1 MAVGEISAEEF
12 LAGPGGAGLNL
23 GVPPAEDD
31 EISAEEFLAGPDGAG
46 LDLDALPPEAPEAFV
61 STDPDPTTAPEIPT
75 ETAEI
80 SVEEFLAGPD
90 GIGVAEKAEPDE
102 EWRSQVTQA
111 KTPREIVQ
119 WLDSLSPDERRIEG
133 VDARALIM
141 DWRRAGWLNE
151 LPDGDYEIDGA
162 QLPKDYVHQ
171 AARDQ
176 VVDEFYNDYRGMR
189 KVAMGTDNPAQAVQA
204 IDDFLGKHRPDIA
217 NSLRNQNVAY
227 LGWDKR
233 GKAQWALDAMKSAEG
248 MLNVVDAT
256 LGFIP
261 RGVKTS
267 VRNRATELRVAE
279 GQIEISPSIRK
290 SFERAIVRDHPK
302 PESSMLSLAALQ
314 GDDAKT
320 PATPPKEEL
329 EAAYPFLQW
338 TIRAPVKGGGDPYQ
352 DTVIALDE
360 AEAAEII
367 TRRMAD
373 MGLEP
378 KHFKTIKTD
387 RARIDATAEDLGV
400 PGRLDDTK
408 RFITVDMDIATAARE
423 GNQEAFQ
430 GQDITDIRRRLGFR
444 DYWSMFPSYQGDE
457 VSSSLLQDF
466 GRLAVSGEK
475 GDEAEL
481 FAREGAATVAAGAEL
496 PIQGARALMEQRALR
511 SQLSLG
517 GLAKEGWIDLP
528 DLKGRADLVA
538 MLAGNEEMEEEFLSS
553 RPELRLQ
560 VERARDQLMGA
571 LDPEEQLPGQTQFL
585 KALAESGLGS
595 LLPGG
600 LADDIEVFRPG
611 MADPADFPVG
621 EMLTQIGSDLADF
634 KALGAMGGI
643 ARELMGSSPIPG
655 LTSKGARQRER
666 LFVARLKE
674 TQAQA
679 DELGLPEMTEQMRD
693 QARRLA
699 DSDFV
704 AHKEA
709 ARGEGRAL
717 TDIDYRRTP
726 EGRLARDPDL
736 LEPFDSGT
744 VPRALIESSS
754 DPIQLGDIFRL
765 KVQRERLT
773 PSADEALR
781 GAVAGA
787 GKKVAKDLRVLAE
800 SGESP
805 GAKMLLDVAKVVGPA
820 AGKAG
825 KVVYG
830 AAKAA
835 SFWAGMGWKLGD
847 SVNLREAMGQVEQ
860 IVARRARNQEAIGD
874 LAARTLKRAPAIE
887 GGASAEDLRTVF
899 NIIEAQRHVLL
910 DTEVLKT
917 AAELEA
923 WLDVV
928 RTLETEV
935 LGGNWANVLG
945 PNPDLKVKL
954 LKDGAVSEMTIREA
968 HEHLVVLRGR
978 QQTRELIAD
987 KVGASVLPT
996 GELTLETLANQKP
1009 ELVGEYIKGFKEQME
1024 PYYAALLRLDES
1036 PTINAARHRMVE
1048 SLRESELA
1056 KARAVELEA
1065 SLPTQ
1070 RRIPIPKDADPG
1082 LRAAIKEQDSA
1093 VAKLEA
1099 KAAEL
1104 RKRADDHEL
1113 KAMGESE
1120 TIRTD
1125 LRAELREA
1133 KRGFERSKRLEQS
1146 GKKLEAYLETAPK
1159 RFDTHRD
1166 FVEDGIN
1173 ARVRQIE
1180 KLKTREQS
1188 ANVAWRAAEIKK
1200 DIKALKAARSGD
1212 LSSLRARTKVMRIEA
1227 RDAVATANRDALA
1240 VDKKIIRAKERVD
1253 KERAAAR
1260 ELRKQANSKLGE
1272 SRKGYRKL
1280 KKEYRDTIAVQNAER
1295 KAARAAI
1302 EAEIKVAKEEAL
1314 LLKADSRGAQKDL
1327 KAIDKDIRVRA
1338 SERAELEAYEEWNL
1352 PSILNEPV
1360 RGRRQ
1365 MALDDFAADLAK
1377 APVGVARPSRGAADQ
1392 IERPT
1397 GAFATSDESFG
1408 LWMRRAFEGNKQAKD
1423 AFRNALE
1430 ALEGGAPRT
1439 ITFDEGQLGLAAK
1452 VGRLLEGEGVRPVPW
1467 APRNAHAPFTLRVAS
1482 DGKWYPVNELGYWG
1496 KRGSST
1502 ADEAAE
1508 SARGVQRITRDG
1520 DEVRAPAAVRPDE
1533 RLGEVAGLARASRDA
1548 DLATALKGM
1557 PLVAEQTRA
1566 RRWTFKVKLK
1576 GTKTPKTGRVTARTE
1591 LQAKRLVKEKFARQ
1605 SREIEG
1611 GIEVA
1616 PPKMTKLE
1624 NEIITTER
1632 VLEAATDVG
1641 ADLLKVSTEM
1651 AGKTPHQVIVHSWD
1665 RMDEAINFDLQL
1677 ANATGGT
1684 ISPKL
1689 GEIMRSMER
1698 MTEKQRF
1705 QVADLVKDRARA
1717 KTIAGKKRAGE
1728 TEEQFRARVAKLRR
1742 RYTGL
1747 AEDEKRLLPLVKFYE
1762 GYFDDFLAKLRSNGL
1777 LRDWSLY
1784 DFLDKND
1791 VSSYVYHTLSKAG
1804 VGQTRMAEA
1813 AFRRGSGSTALMKPG
1828 DSPILQARG
1837 IPGTID
1843 EIDDLMR
1850 WHVAEQIVR
1859 HNGDIKPGTL
1869 VSQREVLDV
1878 YRRLPGDVHF
1888 FEGSI
1893 EVAAAQYGQH
1903 ASKSIAMKI
1912 LFDDLEAVAKAR
1924 FPLAAL
1930 ANDASKGQRVIDPA
1944 TGLPVPQGRE
1954 ALDRWAMDVGESA
1967 YGQPIVRISGPEYT
1981 SLLTGKKFPVG
1992 KDAIFDYMGV
2002 MVANGAK
2009 ESEVIKMMQ
2018 TRFGIDLTKDQ
2029 ARLITMGDVYLPQ
2042 DVASFLKMW
2051 ARPSMK
2057 QMLRGA
2063 GDVGSG
2069 TRAVGRGGALLLD
2082 MYDNMTAWFKGFVT
2096 VIWPRFHGRNHIGG
2110 HFQSKMV
2117 HGSNYTM
2124 KDQAD
2129 ALLLNMPI
2137 MESRVVRAGDGTEV
2151 IIPGT
2156 KHYRIDLGGPNRDP
2170 SLRSANLTLEEWRLV
2185 DRELGISTS
2194 ATGAADLEE
2203 AANFYLSGAGLRHL
2217 QQLPANTRKETVQFL
2232 ERIRDTARRTQAEGF
2247 KPVVWDELIV
2257 DLWKRWEAEAKGSKL
2272 AKGDLS
2278 GPGGKTVTGALS
2290 GAAVVGGAAFIGAST
2305 ATPIIAPAL
2314 LGGIVGALTARSS
2327 KQLFRLGA
2335 EMARMSE
2342 NHLRWANFAAGVR
2355 SGLTF
2360 EEAAFQVNR
2369 ALFNYSPAAQSW
2381 FSYQIMRRYH
2391 PFWTFRSKNFALYT
2405 HLMLNYPERMAV
2417 LEKVLA
2423 AFTHHDGAAEL
2434 RAALPEYL
2442 SRRLTAYLGEGS
2454 WLAGVG
2460 LPVEDIVEALRPTGK
2475 VPLPGGAGII
2485 QPSNPVITTAFEML
2499 SGQSIYFERPITDI
2513 RSVRALE
2520 DLDGLPV
2527 PLQNFLREFVGY
2539 GESDGRMITGANRH
2553 SPDHPLRPK
2562 DAADGARRWHL
2573 LKRLDITQLLEMN
2586 HKFRASAYKDAI
2598 GELNTGGGK
2607 VGGLERTANILSGA
2621 KTYRFDPKELEERAH
2636 RNMMRFLLDGWR
2648 ESDPGKFSGVQL
2660 KPTEDVQPAQG
2671 ERLQEQALELL
2682 ESAPLG
2688 GAITP

>member
-1 MAVGEISAEEF
+1 MAEGLRRVTLEE
-12 LAGPGGAGLNL
+12 
-23 GVPPAEDD
+23 
-31 EISAEEFLAGPDGAG
+31 
-46 LDLDALPPEAPEAFV
+46 LDATPL
-61 STDPDPTTAPEIPT
+61 
-75 ETAEI
+75 
-80 SVEEFLAGPD
+80 D
-90 GIGVAEKAEPDE
+90 GIPLDAPLFDEEEVDELGAAPLRRVTLDELDATPLLDEAVEPPPVESRQLTLDELDSTPLEQPEPSE
-102 EWRSQVTQA
+102 EWRSQITQA
-111 KTPREIVQ
+111 QPREV
-119 WLDSLSPDERRIEG
+119 LDLLEQLPPDTKRIDAA
-133 VDARALIM
+133 DARVLIM

-151 LPDGDYEIDGA
+151 LPDGDYEMDGV

-176 VVDEFYNDYRGMR
+176 VVNEFYRDYGAMR
-189 KVAMGTDNPAQAVQA
+189 EVATGTDDPARAVQA
-204 IDDFLGKHRPDIA
+204 IDAFLGKHRPDIA

-233 GKAQWALDAMKSAEG
+233 GKWQWALDAMKSAEG

-261 RGVKTS
+261 RNLKTS
-267 VRNRATELRVAE
+267 VRNRATELRVAD
-279 GQIEISPSIRK
+279 GQIEIPPSIRN
-290 SFERAIVRDHPK
+290 SFERAIVRDYPK

-314 GDDAKT
+314 GDDTKA
-320 PATPPKEEL
+320 PVTPPKEEL
-329 EAAYPFLQW
+329 EAVYPFLQW

-378 KHFKTIKTD
+378 KLFKTIKTD
-387 RARIDATAEDLGV
+387 RVRIDANAEELGV
-400 PGRLDDTK
+400 PGSLADTK

-430 GQDITDIRRRLGFR
+430 GQDITDVRRRLGFR
-444 DYWSMFPSYQGDE
+444 DYWSIFPSYKGDE

-466 GRLAVSGEK
+466 GRIAVAGET
-475 GDEAEL
+475 GSEAEL
-481 FAREGAATVAAGAEL
+481 FAREGAATVAAGVEL
-496 PIQGARALMEQRALR
+496 PIQGARALVEQKTLR

-517 GLAKEGWIDLP
+517 GLAREGWIDLP
-528 DLKGRADLVA
+528 DLKGRADLIA
-538 MLAGNEEMEEEFLSS
+538 MLAGNEKMEEEFLSS

-560 VERARDQLMGA
+560 VERARDRLMSS

-585 KALAESGLGS
+585 TALAESGLGS

-600 LADDIEVFRPG
+600 LADDVQEFLPER
-611 MADPADFPVG
+611 ADPADFPVG
-621 EMLTQIGSDLADF
+621 EILTQIGSDLSDI

-643 ARELMGSSPIPG
+643 ARDLMGSSPIPG
-655 LTSKGARQRER
+655 LTSKGAGQKER
-666 LFVARLKE
+666 LLVARLKE
-674 TQAQA
+674 MQAQVE
-679 DELGLPEMTEQMRD
+679 ELGLPEMTEQMRN

-699 DSDFV
+699 DLDFV
-704 AHKEA
+704 AYREA
-709 ARGEGRAL
+709 ARAEGRAL

-726 EGRLARDPDL
+726 EGRLERDPEA
-736 LEPFDSGT
+736 LEPFDSGY

-754 DPIQLGDIFRL
+754 DPVQLGDIFRL
-765 KVQRERLT
+765 KVLRERLT

-781 GAVAGA
+781 GAVAGV
-787 GKKVAKDLRVLAE
+787 GKKVATEVRTLAE

-805 GAKMLLDVAKVVGPA
+805 GAQVLLDVARVL
-820 AGKAG
+820 GKAG
-825 KVVYG
+825 G
-830 AAKAA
+830 AVHGVAKAG
-835 SFWAGMGWKLGD
+835 SFWAGMGWKLGN
-847 SVNLREAMGQVEQ
+847 SPNVREAMGEVEQ
-860 IVARRARNQEAIGD
+860 IVARRARNQEAVGD
-874 LAARTLKRAPAIE
+874 WAARYIKRAPDVE
-887 GGASAEDLRTVF
+887 GGVSGDDLRTVF
-899 NIIEAQRHVLL
+899 NIIEAQRHVTL
-910 DTEVLKT
+910 DTEILKT
-917 AAELEA
+917 ADELEA
-923 WLDVV
+923 WFDVV

-935 LGGNWANVLG
+935 LGGNWAGVLG

-954 LKDGAVSEMTIREA
+954 LKDGAVREMTIREA
-968 HEHLVVLRGR
+968 HEHLQVLRGR
-978 QQTRELIAD
+978 QLTRELIAD

-1009 ELVGEYIKGFKEQME
+1009 ELVGEYIKAFKEQME

-1104 RKRADDHEL
+1104 RRRADDHEL
-1113 KAMGESE
+1113 KAMEFSE
-1120 TIRTD
+1120 KIRTD

-1133 KRGFERSKRLEQS
+1133 KRGFERSKKLEQS
-1146 GKKLEAYLETAPK
+1146 ADKLEAYLETAPK

-1166 FVEDGIN
+1166 FVEDGMN
-1173 ARVRQIE
+1173 ARAGQI
-1180 KLKTREQS
+1180 KALGQREQS
-1188 ANVAWRAAEIKK
+1188 ANVTWRAAETAK

-1212 LSSLRARTKVMRIEA
+1212 LSSLRSRIKVMRLEAVDEA
-1227 RDAVATANRDALA
+1227 RNANNRGLQ
-1240 VDKKIIRAKERVD
+1240 VDKKIIRAREGVD

-1260 ELRKQANSKLGE
+1260 ELRKQANAKLGE

-1280 KKEYRDTIAVQNAER
+1280 KKEYRDTLAVQNAER
-1295 KAARAAI
+1295 KSARAAI

-1314 LLKADSRGAQKDL
+1314 LLKAESRGAQQDL
-1327 KAIDKDIRVRA
+1327 KAIDKDIKVRA

-1365 MALDDFAADLAK
+1365 MALDDFADDLSA
-1377 APVGVARPSRGAADQ
+1377 AP
-1392 IERPT
+1392 
-1397 GAFATSDESFG
+1397 
-1408 LWMRRAFEGNKQAKD
+1408 
-1423 AFRNALE
+1423 
-1430 ALEGGAPRT
+1430 
-1439 ITFDEGQLGLAAK
+1439 
-1452 VGRLLEGEGVRPVPW
+1452 
-1467 APRNAHAPFTLRVAS
+1467 
-1482 DGKWYPVNELGYWG
+1482 
-1496 KRGSST
+1496 
-1502 ADEAAE
+1502 
-1508 SARGVQRITRDG
+1508 
-1520 DEVRAPAAVRPDE
+1520 
-1533 RLGEVAGLARASRDA
+1533 AGLARPSRDA
-1548 DLATALKGM
+1548 DLATALEGM

-1591 LQAKRLVKEKFARQ
+1591 LDAKKLVKEKFARQ
-1605 SREIEG
+1605 NREIEG
-1611 GIEVA
+1611 SVEVA
-1616 PPKMTKLE
+1616 PPKTTKLE
-1624 NEIITTER
+1624 SEIITTER
-1632 VLEAATDVG
+1632 VIEAATDV
-1641 ADLLKVSTEM
+1641 DTELLKLSTEL
-1651 AGKTPHQVIVHSWD
+1651 AGKTPHQVVVHFWD

-1677 ANATGGT
+1677 ANVTAGT

-1698 MTEKQRF
+1698 MTDRQRF
-1705 QVADLVKDRARA
+1705 QVADLVKDAARA
-1717 KTIAGKKRAGE
+1717 KTIAGKRRAGE
-1728 TEEQFRARVAKLRR
+1728 TETQFAVRVAKLRR

-1762 GYFDDFLAKLRSNGL
+1762 AYFDDFLAKLRSNGL

-1813 AFRRGSGSTALMKPG
+1813 ALRRGSGSTALMKPG

-1859 HNGDIKPGTL
+1859 HNDNIKPGTL
-1869 VSQREVLDV
+1869 VSQRQVLDV

-1930 ANDASKGQRVIDPA
+1930 ANDASKGRRVIDPA

-1954 ALDRWAMDVGESA
+1954 ALDRWAMIEGEKL

-1992 KDAIFDYMGV
+1992 KDAIYDYMGV

-2009 ESEVIKMMQ
+2009 ESEVIEMMK
-2018 TRFGIDLTKDQ
+2018 TKFGIDLTKDQ

-2063 GDVGSG
+2063 GAVGSG
-2069 TRAVGRGGALLLD
+2069 TRAVGRGGALILD
-2082 MYDNMTAWFKGFVT
+2082 VYDNMTALFRGFVT
-2096 VIWPRFHGRNHIGG
+2096 IIWPRFHGRNHIGG
-2110 HFQSKMV
+2110 QFQNKMV
-2117 HGSNYTM
+2117 YGANYTM

-2137 MESRVVRAGDGTEV
+2137 MESRVIRGADGTEV

-2156 KHYRIDLGGPNRDP
+2156 KQYRIDLGGPNRDP
-2170 SLRSANLTLEEWRLV
+2170 SLRSANLTLEEWRMV
-2185 DRELGISTS
+2185 DRELGVSTS
-2194 ATGAADLEE
+2194 ATGAADLEDV
-2203 AANFYLSGAGLRHL
+2203 ANFYLSGAGLRQL
-2217 QQLPANTRKETVQFL
+2217 QHLPANVRKETVQFI
-2232 ERIRDTARRTQAEGF
+2232 ERLRDAARRTQAEGF
-2247 KPVVWDELIV
+2247 KPVVWDELMV
-2257 DLWKRWEAEAKGSKL
+2257 DLWRRWSAETKGSKL

-2278 GPGGKTVTGALS
+2278 GAGGKTLTGGAA
-2290 GAAVVGGAAFIGAST
+2290 GAAVVGGAAMIGAGAS
-2305 ATPIIAPAL
+2305 TPIIAPAL
-2314 LGGIVGALTARSS
+2314 LGGLVGALTARTS
-2327 KQLFRLGA
+2327 KQIFRLGA

-2360 EEAAFQVNR
+2360 EEAARQVNR

-2381 FSYQIMRRYH
+2381 FSYQIMRRFH

-2405 HLMLNYPERMAV
+2405 HLMLKYPERMAV

-2434 RAALPEYL
+2434 RAALPKYL
-2442 SRRLTAYLGEGS
+2442 ARRLTTYLGEGA

-2460 LPVEDIVEALRPTGK
+2460 LPVEDIVEALRPTDR
-2475 VPLPGGAGII
+2475 VPLPGGAGVF
-2485 QPSNPVITTAFEML
+2485 QPSNPILTTAFELL
-2499 SGQSIYFERPITDI
+2499 SNQSIYFERPITDM
-2513 RSVRALE
+2513 RAVRALE
-2520 DLDGLPV
+2520 DLDGLPFN
-2527 PLQNFLREFVGY
+2527 LQNFLKEFLGY
-2539 GESDGRMITGANRH
+2539 GETDGRKIMGANLYEEH
-2553 SPDHPLRPK
+2553 HKLRPK
-2562 DAADGARRWHL
+2562 TGEAAARRWHL

-2586 HKFRASAYKDAI
+2586 HRFRASAYKDAI
-2598 GELNTGGGK
+2598 GEFNTGGGQ
-2607 VGGLERTANILSGA
+2607 VGDLERTANILSGA

-2636 RNMMRFLLDGWR
+2636 TNLKRWILEGWR
-2648 ESDPGKFSGVQL
+2648 ESDPGKFSGDRL
-2660 KPTEDVQPAQG
+2660 KPTEQVQPAQG

-2682 ESAPLG
+2682 ERAPLD
-2688 GAITP
+2688 GAIAP